1 VWSVGCR
8 VYVIRS
14 LSSLIPTPYGRV
26 SKPAPTDSRLVRS
39 LLPHHALLKMSIFPS
54 SDARRQRRTAKNR
67 DRSQANR
74 PQHRQ
79 RLKQPR
85 TVEKPVSN
93 QQQKSNRL
101 PLLRLL
107 LVWSVL
113 MGTCVA
119 MGMKLYRLQVIHAP
133 KLFAQARKQQ
143 LTSMPGFVI
152 RRPVVDCN
160 QNVLAMD
167 RLVYHLYAR
176 PGQFNVSKEKI
187 ADRLAPLLQSSP
199 AQLVK
204 RFNQP
209 SNSIRL
215 TSVVP
220 EEMFQQIDSLTIDGK
235 KVRGLELVPQF
246 SRFYPQ
252 HTLAADIVGYV
263 NTDREGK
270 AGVEAS
276 HNQQLESLVKP
287 IPSLSRNGNNE
298 IMSYSVPDNF
308 AEVDDTRLELTV
320 DLRLQR
326 AAQAALSK
334 QLKAVQAKRGSV
346 IVMDARDGSIL
357 AMVDE
362 PSYDPNEFYK
372 FDFELFRN
380 WAISDLYEPG
390 STFKPLNV
398 AIALELKAI
407 HPNEIFPDPDT
418 IKIGGRIIKN
428 ADPEPYKELSVAGI
442 LQHSSNVGMVQI
454 AQRIPPATYYD
465 WLKKLGVGQSLATDL
480 AAVAPSQIKSKK
492 QFVTYPIEPATA
504 SFGQGF
510 ALTPIK
516 LVQLH
521 AALANGGKLVTPH
534 VVRGRFDANGHPQ
547 WQPTLP
553 TPQQVFSPSVAKTV
567 LEMMET
573 VVKQGSGKSVRI
585 PGYRIA
591 GKTGTA
597 QKASARGGYDSTAK
611 ITSFVSILPVDAP
624 RYVILAVIDE
634 PTKVPK
640 GQLIRG
646 STTAVPVVKSVI
658 DALISTERIPPNQPT
673 QRIQNSDG
681 IRN

>member
-1 VWSVGCR
+1 MS
-8 VYVIRS
+8 
-14 LSSLIPTPYGRV
+14 T
-26 SKPAPTDSRLVRS
+26 
-39 LLPHHALLKMSIFPS
+39 LPPS
-54 SDARRQRRTAKNR
+54 GIRRQRRTTKNR
-67 DRSQANR
+67 ARQLKHRRTAEKSAAN
-74 PQHRQ
+74 
-79 RLKQPR
+79 KQLHS
-85 TVEKPVSN
+85 T
-93 QQQKSNRL
+93 RL

-113 MGTCVA
+113 VGASVA
-119 MGMKLYRLQVIHAP
+119 MGVKLYRLQVVHAP
-133 KLFAQARKQQ
+133 KLIAQARKQQ
-143 LTSMPGFVI
+143 LMSLPGFAI
-152 RRPVVDCN
+152 RRPVVDRN

-176 PGQFNVSKEKI
+176 PSQFNVSKEKI
-187 ADRLAPLLQSSP
+187 AVQLAPLLRRSP

-204 RFNQP
+204 QFNQR
-209 SNSIRL
+209 SHLVRL
-215 TSVVP
+215 ASDVP
-220 EEMFQQIDSLTIDGK
+220 EDMFKQIDGLEIDGT
-235 KVRGLELVPQF
+235 KVKGIELSPPQF

-252 HTLAADIVGYV
+252 HALASDVVGYV
-263 NTDREGK
+263 NSDREGK

-276 HNQQLESLVKP
+276 F
-287 IPSLSRNGNNE
+287 NGRLDGSIDAIRLPKTRYGE
-298 IMSYSVPDNF
+298 IISYYVPKGF
-308 AEVDDTRLELTV
+308 ARVDDLRLELTL

-326 AAQAALSK
+326 AAQTALSQQIK
-334 QLKAVQAKRGSV
+334 KLQAKRGSV
-346 IVMDARDGSIL
+346 IVMDVRDGSIL
-357 AMVDE
+357 AMVEE

-372 FDFELFRN
+372 FNDGLFRN
-380 WAISDLYEPG
+380 WAVSDLYEPG

-407 HPNEIFPDPDT
+407 APDEIFPDPDT
-418 IKIGGRIIKN
+418 IKVGGRIIKN
-428 ADPEPYKELSVAGI
+428 ADPEPYTELSVAGI

-465 WLKKLGVGQSLATDL
+465 WLKRIGLGQTLATDL
-480 AAVAPSQIKSKK
+480 AAVAPSQIKNKK

-510 ALTPIK
+510 SLTPIK

-521 AALANGGKLVTPH
+521 AAIANGGKLVTPH
-534 VVRGRFDANGHPQ
+534 VVRGLFDANGKPQ

-553 TPQQVFSPSVAKTV
+553 TPQQVFSPPVAKTV

-573 VVKQGSGKSVRI
+573 VVTQGSGRTTQI

-646 STTAVPVVKSVI
+646 STTAIPVVKSVT
-658 DALISTERIPPNQPT
+658 DALISMERIPPNQPT
-673 QRIQNSDG
+673 KIIHNSQFT
-681 IRN
+681 IHN

>member
-1 VWSVGCR
+1 MS
-8 VYVIRS
+8 
-14 LSSLIPTPYGRV
+14 T
-26 SKPAPTDSRLVRS
+26 
-39 LLPHHALLKMSIFPS
+39 LPPS
-54 SDARRQRRTAKNR
+54 GVRRQRRTAKNR
-67 DRSQANR
+67 ERRQLK
-74 PQHRQ
+74 HR
-79 RLKQPR
+79 RASE
-85 TVEKPVSN
+85 TSASN
-93 QQQKSNRL
+93 KELHGTRL

-107 LVWSVL
+107 IVWSVL
-113 MGTCVA
+113 IGASVA
-119 MGMKLYRLQVIHAP
+119 MGVKLYRLQVVHAP
-133 KLFAQARKQQ
+133 KLLSQARKQQ
-143 LTSMPGFVI
+143 SMSLPGFVI
-152 RRPVVDCN
+152 RRPVVDRN

-176 PGQFNVSKEKI
+176 PSQFNVSKEKI
-187 ADRLAPLLQSSP
+187 AARLAPILRRSP
-199 AQLVK
+199 AQLVE
-204 RFNQP
+204 RLNQP
-209 SNSIRL
+209 GNPIRL
-215 TSVVP
+215 TSAVP
-220 EEMFQQIDSLTIDGK
+220 EEMVKQIDSLEIDGK
-235 KVRGLELVPQF
+235 KVAGLELTPQF

-252 HTLAADIVGYV
+252 HNLVSDIVGYV
-263 NTDREGK
+263 NSDREGQ

-276 HNQQLESLVKP
+276 QNQRLERSVKP
-287 IPSLSRNGNNE
+287 MRLPKTRKNE
-298 IMSYSVPDNF
+298 LISYHVPDDF
-308 AEVDDTRLELTV
+308 VRVDDLRLELTV

-326 AAQAALSK
+326 AAQAALSQQIEK
-334 QLKAVQAKRGSV
+334 VQAKRGSV
-346 IVMDARDGSIL
+346 IVMDVRDGSIL
-357 AMVDE
+357 AMVDA

-407 HPNEIFPDPDT
+407 APHEIFPDPDT
-418 IKIGGRIIKN
+418 IKVGGRIIKN
-428 ADPEPYKELSVAGI
+428 ADPEPYQELSVAGI

-454 AQRIPPATYYD
+454 AQRIPPATYYN
-465 WLKKLGVGQSLATDL
+465 WLQKLGLGQSLATDL

-534 VVRGRFDANGHPQ
+534 AVRGLFDANGKPQ

-553 TPQQVFSPSVAKTV
+553 APQPVFSPSVAKTV

-573 VVKQGSGKSVRI
+573 VVTQGSGRTTQI

-597 QKASARGGYDSTAK
+597 QKASAKGGYDSTAK
-611 ITSFVSILPVDAP
+611 ITSFVGILPVDAP

-634 PTKVPK
+634 PTKVPE

-646 STTAVPVVKSVI
+646 STTAIPVVKSVI
-658 DALISTERIPPNQPT
+658 NALISMERIPPKQPT
-673 QRIQNSDG
+673 K
-681 IRN
+681 

>member
-1 VWSVGCR
+1 MS
-8 VYVIRS
+8 
-14 LSSLIPTPYGRV
+14 T
-26 SKPAPTDSRLVRS
+26 
-39 LLPHHALLKMSIFPS
+39 LPPS
-54 SDARRQRRTAKNR
+54 DVRRQRRTSKNR
-67 DRSQANR
+67 DSSPANR
-74 PQHRQ
+74 LRHRQ
-79 RLKQPR
+79 RLKQR
-85 TVEKPVSN
+85 GTSEKQASSKQLN
-93 QQQKSNRL
+93 SSRL

-113 MGTCVA
+113 MGACVA
-119 MGMKLYRLQVIHAP
+119 MGVKLYRLQVIHAP
-133 KLFAQARKQQ
+133 KLVAQARKQQ
-143 LTSMPGFVI
+143 MMNLPGFVI
-152 RRPVVDCN
+152 RRPVVDRN

-167 RLVYHLYAR
+167 RLVYYLYAR
-176 PGQFNVSKEKI
+176 PSQFNVSKEKI
-187 ADRLAPLLQSSP
+187 AAHLAPILNRSP
-199 AQLVK
+199 AKLVE
-204 RFNQP
+204 RLNQP
-209 SNSIRL
+209 GNPIRL
-215 TSVVP
+215 TSTIP
-220 EEMFQQIDSLTIDGK
+220 EATIEQIDSLEIDGK
-235 KVRGLELVPQF
+235 KVKGIELAPQF

-252 HTLAADIVGYV
+252 HALLADIVGYV

-276 HNQQLESLVKP
+276 QNQWLERSVKP
-287 IPSLSRNGNNE
+287 IRLSKTRKNE
-298 IMSYSVPDNF
+298 IISYYVPDGF
-308 AEVDDTRLELTV
+308 AHVDDLRLELTV

-326 AAQAALSK
+326 AAQLALSRK
-334 QLKAVQAKRGSV
+334 LKEVQAKRGSV

-362 PSYDPNEFYK
+362 PSYDPNEFYN

-380 WAISDLYEPG
+380 WAVSDLYEPG

-398 AIALELKAI
+398 AIALEQKAI
-407 HPNEIFPDPDT
+407 HPNEIFPDPDA
-418 IKIGGRIIKN
+418 IKIGRSIIRN

-465 WLKKLGVGQSLATDL
+465 WLKKLGLGQSLATDL
-480 AAVAPSQIKSKK
+480 AAVAPSQIQSRK

-534 VVRGRFDANGHPQ
+534 VVRGLFDSNGQPQ

-573 VVKQGSGKSVRI
+573 VVTQGSGKTVRI

-597 QKASARGGYDSTAK
+597 QKASAKGGYDSTAK

-634 PTKVPK
+634 PTKVPQ

-646 STTAVPVVKSVI
+646 STTAIPVVKSVI
-658 DALISTERIPPNQPT
+658 DALISMERIPPSQPT
-673 QRIQNSDG
+673 KTIQTSEVRIN
-681 IRN
+681 